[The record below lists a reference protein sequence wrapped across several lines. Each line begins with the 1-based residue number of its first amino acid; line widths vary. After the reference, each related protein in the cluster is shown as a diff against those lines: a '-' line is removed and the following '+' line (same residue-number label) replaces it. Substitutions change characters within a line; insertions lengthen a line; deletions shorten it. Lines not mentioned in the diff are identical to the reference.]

1 MSAIETAAPVG
12 TLTEALRE
20 RTKALHTAAERTGIV
35 NDFLKRKADRQG
47 YSTFLFNMLPAYG
60 ELESA
65 LERRRNQPLFYAFAR
80 RELYRIDSLSA
91 DLAELSGA
99 NWRRE
104 LVLLPAAER
113 YSARIAEVADGDA
126 GRLIAHAYVRY
137 FGDLSG
143 GQILKG
149 LLGKTLN
156 LPPQALSFYDFP
168 GIADHTAFKNAMRHT
183 INVELAAVCDPEA
196 VIDEAKLAFEHNIAI
211 SKAVQETLLLK
222 I

>member
-1 MSAIETAAPVG
+1 MSAIGTAVAAG

-35 NDFLKRKADRQG
+35 NDILKRKADKRG
-47 YSTFLFNMLPAYG
+47 YATFLFNMLPAYG

-65 LERRRNQPLFYAFAR
+65 LERSRNKPIFYTFAR
-80 RELYRIDSLSA
+80 RELYRTDCLSA
-91 DLAELSGA
+91 DLAALSGA

-113 YSARIAEVADGDA
+113 YAARIAEVADGDA

-156 LPPQALSFYDFP
+156 LPPQALSFYEFP
-168 GIADHTAFKNAMRHT
+168 GIADHTAFKNAMRHA
-183 INVELAAVCDPEA
+183 INVELAAVCDPES
-196 VIDEAKLAFEHNIAI
+196 VIDEAKRAFEHNIAI